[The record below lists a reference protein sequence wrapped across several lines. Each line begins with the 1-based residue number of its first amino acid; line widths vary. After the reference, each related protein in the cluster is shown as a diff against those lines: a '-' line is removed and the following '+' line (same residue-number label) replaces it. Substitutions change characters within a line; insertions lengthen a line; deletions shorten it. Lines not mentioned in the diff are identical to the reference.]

1 MAGKNFYYGIKI
13 NPKFG
18 VAQAEKISFDDLGKS
33 EYDYQVILEQLY
45 SYDGNGEYYLS
56 FIKDGQRVDNFEIG
70 GWKFREFVCFCNW
83 KASTLW
89 AYVTDSNNETRKRAL
104 ASGKGAPS
112 KDRPTMEELLQ
123 MAFEEIL
130 RISEFSTISMLELCD
145 PNQINMT
152 PCTLS
157 NYNDMLKCL
166 LEYSEKVEEI
176 RNRLHNNPE
185 NKDMAT
191 YNKVIKPRL
200 IEYMEKLSNVK
211 ISQEML
217 DPK

>member
-1 MAGKNFYYGIKI
+1 MAEKNFYYGIKI
-13 NPKFG
+13 KFG
-18 VAQAEKISFDDLGKS
+18 VTQAEKISFDDLGKS

-45 SYDGNGEYYLS
+45 SNNGNGEYHLS
-56 FIKDGQRVDNFEIG
+56 FIKDGQRVDNLEIG
-70 GWKFREFVCFCNW
+70 GWKFREFVFLFDW
-83 KASTLW
+83 RASKLW
-89 AYVTDSNNETRKRAL
+89 ACVTDSNDKTEKRAL

-112 KDRPTMEELLQ
+112 KERPTMEELLQ

-145 PNQINMT
+145 RSQIYMN
-152 PCTLS
+152 PRTLCD
-157 NYNDMLKCL
+157 YNDMLKSL
-166 LEYSEKVEEI
+166 LEYSEKAEEI

-185 NKDMAT
+185 DKDMAT

>member
-1 MAGKNFYYGIKI
+1 MAEKNFYYGIKI
-13 NPKFG
+13 KFG

-45 SYDGNGEYYLS
+45 SYDGNAQYDLS
-56 FIKDGQRVDNFEIG
+56 FIKDGQRVDNLEIG
-70 GWKFREFVCFCNW
+70 GWKFREFVNFCDW
-83 KASTLW
+83 RASKLW
-89 AYVTDSNNETRKRAL
+89 AYVTDCNDETRKRAL

-112 KDRPTMEELLQ
+112 KDRPTKEELLQ
-123 MAFEEIL
+123 MAFEEMF
-130 RISEFSTISMLELCD
+130 RMSKFSTISMLELCD
-145 PNQINMT
+145 RSQIYMN
-152 PCTLS
+152 PRTLS
-157 NYNDMLKCL
+157 DYNDMLKSL
-166 LEYSEKVEEI
+166 LEYSEKAEEI

-185 NKDMAT
+185 DKDMAT
-191 YNKVIKPRL
+191 YNNVIKPKL